1 MICRRDLGQA
11 VQNGD
16 LLGAAD
22 VLETQV
28 FSPGGTS
35 ASSPALQR
43 WGDALKT

>member
-22 VLETQV
+22 MLETQV
-28 FSPGGTS
+28 FSPGGRLPVARRFS
-35 ASSPALQR
+35 A
-43 WGDALKT
+43 G